1 MSDVAQGA
9 GWWIASDGKWY
20 PPEQHP
26 SVRAQPAP
34 ALAGYPPPVAPA
46 PQTQQV
52 APSPVQ
58 NEYAGG
64 PPGAPAG
71 AEPPTPVPAPP
82 PMIIPPV
89 PSPRRA
95 DLSVAAATPGGVA
108 GGVDL
113 ANGPALGPTARQPLA
128 PAGGYGGQY
137 AKLSPYDEA
146 LASGAGMV
154 RPVRRRHFPVWWTLL
169 IVLVLV
175 IAAAGTIYYLRNS
188 DPHRSAT
195 AVAEDFLVASANGDK
210 HQVQADLLP
219 GQHPVVV
226 RLGPSQLSFAVT
238 GIASSGPDRVVSLL
252 VCTDLYAGSS
262 CSKEI
267 DGVMEGT
274 IPTRKVDGKWYVDV
288 ASLLPCEAN
297 SLQVACG
304 TP

>member
-64 PPGAPAG
+64 PPDAPAG

-95 DLSVAAATPGGVA
+95 NLSVAAAAPGGVA

-113 ANGPALGPTARQPLA
+113 ANGPALDMTARQPLA
-128 PAGGYGGQY
+128 PAGGYGGTY

-146 LASGAGMV
+146 LASGSATV
-154 RPVRRRHFPVWWTLL
+154 RPVRRRRFPVWWTLL
-169 IVLVLV
+169 IVTVL
-175 IAAAGTIYYLRNS
+175 AAAAVGTYYYLKNS

-195 AVAEDFLVASANGDK
+195 AVAEDFLVASANADK
-210 HQVQADLLP
+210 HQVQSDLLP
-219 GQHPVVV
+219 GQHPVSV
-226 RLGPSQLSFAVT
+226 RLGPTQLSFAVT
-238 GIASSGPDRVVSLL
+238 QITSAGPDRMVNLL
-252 VCTDLYAGSS
+252 ICTDLYAGSS
-262 CSKEI
+262 CSSQI
-267 DGVMEGT
+267 DGVMQAS
-274 IPTRKVDGKWYVDV
+274 IPTRKVDGKWYVDLS
-288 ASLLPCEAN
+288 SLPPCESGTN
-297 SLQVACG
+297 QVVCG
-304 TP
+304 PP